1 MEIRIKNIINKIL
14 HKGWSNLNEITFDYK
29 MNSGVWVNKKRDS
42 YNRGDGATILLY
54 NKEKQTVILVKQFR
68 ISAFVNDSKS
78 GFLIETCAGMLDK
91 DNPEACIIREVE
103 EETGY
108 SIENVKKVFEAY
120 SSPGALTEKLHY
132 FVAEYT
138 NEMKV
143 SEGGGLDS
151 EQEDIEVLELPFKL
165 VLKAINTGEIE
176 DAKTIMLLQYAQIN
190 NLIECKN

>member
-1 MEIRIKNIINKIL
+1 
-14 HKGWSNLNEITFDYK
+14 

-68 ISAFVNDSKS
+68 ISAFVNNSKS